1 MSWRSAPETEL
12 LPYEECAANIR
23 ELGAHLKAV
32 SSPASVNP
40 VATHSL
46 ASALEQQIFGRKSIS
61 DDPSVSTLC
70 KQCQDQ
76 DYGLAAK
83 SQKPLE
89 DEKYETDDQLV
100 LHNTSSQVNTKNTKT
115 LFCLHICCILPC
127 SWLRLKRSKRQEA
140 EIKMDIAGIL
150 ASTEEMHA
158 ESSEGS
164 NVDRVLPIE
173 TDGRS
178 VLTNP
183 SNIYQL
189 YETKIASLTRKN
201 ALLEEQLKAAL
212 TCREAAEKNL
222 SSAVKSKQEVET
234 KLADTVKEVEL
245 LKEKLA
251 AVELVQEEANSL
263 SNMVHSDNV
272 RLEHDVAFLKAI
284 LDDTQ
289 KARPF
294 YSCSL
299 CPLLHALKIMLY
311 QISFVCRSYTQRV
324 EF

>member
-127 SWLRLKRSKRQEA
+127 SWLRLK
-140 EIKMDIAGIL
+140 
-150 ASTEEMHA
+150 
-158 ESSEGS
+158 
-164 NVDRVLPIE
+164 
-173 TDGRS
+173 
-178 VLTNP
+178 
-183 SNIYQL
+183 
-189 YETKIASLTRKN
+189 N

-251 AVELVQEEANSL
+251 GVELAQEEANSVSSQAKITVL
-263 SNMVHSDNV
+263 GEQGPNTQETYPNVGSNDVLNQ
-272 RLEHDVAFLKAI
+272 RL
-284 LDDTQ
+284 Q
-289 KARPF
+289 
-294 YSCSL
+294 
-299 CPLLHALKIMLY
+299 
-311 QISFVCRSYTQRV
+311 SFKNRAPTPAEPIQL
-324 EF
+324 